1 MNDGFNITLFGIQGD
16 PITVPIQFWNTRPDP
31 DATPP
36 VIGVPKDISG
46 FTFMFSWKRSYEDSD
61 LDALWIYNWTIGDGT
76 SGATSLTIPPAKT
89 APVEAKSQR
98 FWDLKIISVPVTVRT
113 PALAGKMWLTP
124 TIPTDASP
132 SY

>member
-76 SGATSLTIPPAKT
+76 SGATSLTIPAAKT
-89 APVEAKSQR
+89 APVEAKSQT
-98 FWDLKIISVPVTVRT
+98 FWDLKSISVPGTDRT
-113 PALAGKMWLTP
+113 TELAGTIVLRP
-124 TIPTDASP
+124 TVTQRSSP
-132 SY
+132 